1 MNESTHRFGEAQ
13 APGRVEDLH
22 LLTGR
27 GRFSVD
33 AARPGQAYGI
43 FLRSPHAHAEI
54 AAIDITPAQASPGVL
69 GVFTERDMRALGLI
83 PCAPPPVGRGGSE
96 AVKPPRPVLAQ
107 GRVRH
112 VGEPVALVVAESEAL
127 ALDASERIAVEYQ
140 DLPAVTDVEAA
151 VADEAPKLWPE
162 APGNVALDYEAGDA
176 AAVAAA
182 FARAKHVVRLRVRNN
197 RLAVCTMEPRAALA
211 EFDAAT
217 GRYTLTTGSQGV
229 GGMRDTL
236 AKAILRIEP
245 DKLRVVSDDVGG
257 GFGMKTQPYPEYP
270 ALLHAA
276 RLLGRPVKWTATRAE
291 SFLSDN
297 QARDGVIEAALAL
310 DGDYRF
316 LALDVTVLAAMGA
329 YLSAAGLGIAT
340 RNMAWCMAGVYGTPA
355 IRLGVKCVFTN
366 TAPIGPYRGAGRPE
380 ASYIIERI
388 VDEAAATLGIDRIE
402 LRRRNL
408 IRPAALPYRTPVA
421 QTYDSGDFE
430 RILDAALDL
439 ADWKGFPQRRAEA
452 ARAGL
457 LRGIGVACFIEHAGA
472 RLAESARLRFGA
484 DGIVTVYSAA
494 QSQGQGHFT
503 SFAQVVAERLGI
515 PHAQVRV
522 VEGDSDQVP
531 PGGQTTGSRS
541 MAVCGGAMTA
551 ACDRAIETG
560 QAIAAHLLEAS
571 VRDVVYEGGRFRIAG
586 TDRVLTLQAVAAA
599 AGGRDWPEDL
609 PRSLDTDLDYEAEEP
624 TFPNGCHV
632 CEVEIDP
639 ETGIVRLLR
648 YAGVDDVG
656 RVINPMIVDG
666 QMHGGVAQGAGQA
679 LGEHCRYDAGGQ
691 LLSGSFM
698 DYALPRAADL
708 PAFDFAYHP
717 VPCRTNVLG
726 VKGAGESGTIGAIPT
741 VANAVMDALRQAGV
755 PAFDMPATP
764 LRVWTLLRK
773 RRTPD

>member
-1 MNESTHRFGEAQ
+1 MNESIHRFGEAQ
-13 APGRVEDLH
+13 APGRVEDQH

-27 GRFSVD
+27 GRFAVD

-54 AAIDITPAQASPGVL
+54 AAIDTAAARAMPGVL
-69 GVFTERDMRALGLI
+69 GIFTERDLRALGPI
-83 PCAPPPVGRGGSE
+83 PCAPPPAGRGGGE

-127 ALDASERIAVEYQ
+127 ALDAAERVAVEYRT
-140 DLPAVTDVEAA
+140 LPAVTDVEAA
-151 VADEAPKLWPE
+151 VVPDAPTLWPE

-182 FARAKHVVRLRVRNN
+182 FARAAHVVRLRVLNN
-197 RLAVCTMEPRAALA
+197 RLAVCAMEPRAALA

-217 GRYTLTTGSQGV
+217 GRYTLTAGSQGV

-245 DKLRVVSDDVGG
+245 DKLRVVSGDVGG

-276 RLLGRPVKWTATRAE
+276 RTLGRPVKWTATRGE
-291 SFLSDN
+291 SFLADN
-297 QARDGVIEAALAL
+297 QARDGVIEASLAL

-316 LALDVTVLAAMGA
+316 LALDVTALAAMGA

-408 IRPAALPYRTPVA
+408 IRPSAMPYRTPVA

-515 PHAQVRV
+515 PRAQVRI
-522 VEGDSDQVP
+522 VEGDTDRVP

-560 QAIAAHLLEAS
+560 KAIAAHMLEAS
-571 VRDVVYEGGRFRIAG
+571 VRDVAYEGGRFRIAG
-586 TDRVLTLQAVAAA
+586 TDRALTLQAVMAD
-599 AGGRDWPEDL
+599 AGGGDWPDDV
-609 PRSLDTDLDYEAEEP
+609 PRSLDTDLDYEADAP

-639 ETGIVRLLR
+639 ETGAVRLLR

-708 PAFDFAYHP
+708 PPFDFAYHP
-717 VPCRTNVLG
+717 VPCRTNPLG

-764 LRVWTLLRK
+764 LRIWTLLRK
-773 RRTPD
+773 QRPSV